1 MPGFCF
7 ERQVGMDEWLRA
19 SFPTCG
25 LAINVDGMN
34 INPFRWS
41 YRAQCLLGFAV
52 CAALISFA
60 LYSQLHDG
68 LNPCPLCI
76 FQRVAYA
83 ALGVVLLI
91 AALHAP
97 RAQGWKWLYGVLA
110 LVAAGIGIAIAGRH
124 VWLQHLPP
132 DQVPSCG
139 PGLNYLME
147 AMPVTNVIRTV
158 LTGSGECATV
168 DWRLLGLSMPEWSL
182 AWFVVL
188 AIWVLSTM
196 FRRR

>member
-1 MPGFCF
+1 M
-7 ERQVGMDEWLRA
+7 
-19 SFPTCG
+19 
-25 LAINVDGMN
+25 
-34 INPFRWS
+34 NPFRWS

-60 LYSQLHDG
+60 LYTQLHDG

-83 ALGVVLLI
+83 AVGVVLLI

-97 RAQGWKWLYGVLA
+97 RTQGWKWLYGVLA
-110 LVAAGIGIAIAGRH
+110 LIAAGIGITIAGRH
-124 VWLQHLPP
+124 VWLQHLPA

-158 LTGSGECATV
+158 LTGSGECAAV

-182 AWFVVL
+182 IWFLLLAAWV
-188 AIWVLSTM
+188 AMTM